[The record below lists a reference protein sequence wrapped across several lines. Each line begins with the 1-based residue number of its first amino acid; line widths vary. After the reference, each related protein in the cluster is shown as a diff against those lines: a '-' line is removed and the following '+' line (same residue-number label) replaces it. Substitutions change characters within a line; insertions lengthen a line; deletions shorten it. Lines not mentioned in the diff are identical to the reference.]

1 MDPLTPTSLPPDDSL
16 NIPMSQSTGLTTFNK
31 EEREKEEQEYSLAGG
46 EYSSVL
52 DLFVYQY
59 LLNSEGGHAGVGQV
73 TSFYTTDF
81 PAHVDAMHGDTDKQF
96 EIEYSVSRK
105 QSNPNYCY
113 IDAH

>member
-1 MDPLTPTSLPPDDSL
+1 
-16 NIPMSQSTGLTTFNK
+16 MSQYTGVSTFNK
-31 EEREKEEQEYSLAGG
+31 EEGEKEEQEHSLAGG

-59 LLNSEGGHAGVGQV
+59 LLNTEGGHAGVGLGQV

-96 EIEYSVSRK
+96 ETEYSVSRNHG
-105 QSNPNYCY
+105 NPNYCY
-113 IDAH
+113 IGAH